1 MDELLDEIDLDVFQ
15 DLGVFHRCIEKEKVR
30 FFELAMNKGS
40 NKLNICNGKGETALH
55 IACKHPDVNAFTHRI
70 LGGIS
75 NVNAQNYWRQT
86 PLHYAAAARS
96 VGTIKVLLSQPGI
109 DVNCMDVNG
118 YTALHTFVISS
129 KKFDGN
135 WKEGMKILV
144 EAKIDINAQTKY
156 GQTILHLASLQDD
169 NTEFLGYM
177 LSKYQDI
184 DFKAV
189 NIAGENFLHIYSMTE
204 IGHDCMSFFEKMRKI
219 NQPVLQKLLSQQDVS
234 GSTPWCLMVE
244 NGELT
249 SEHFKRMIEVYGVSV
264 HGSDNLGNTA
274 LHRRVGKGGVL
285 SEHNLEICSLMVQKG
300 IDINCLNVFG
310 QSAGSVIFYE
320 EVCNF
325 LLHNKLDLMIPDR
338 WGRTPVFYMLN
349 QSTNPRVIE
358 AMSRTCRLTENTKD
372 AYMAT
377 PLHYAAYGGLEEHM
391 QVLLKHGADLNP
403 KDSLGDTPLDTARR
417 HGNRNCW
424 KLLASA
430 MRLPTADKV
439 DFLYKSQGVTLN
451 LSSLY
456 KGQPL
461 DKLLA
466 GFPKDIEMFAERAL
480 ESKYKAG
487 KTLDNYSDVSDIV
500 SAVNQHVRSVC
511 QIVSGYDSRF
521 RISVFP
527 TGSSAE
533 GTKVG
538 PPDEF
543 DFVLCIESLGETCDI
558 ETSEFANPGYAKL
571 RFRDNP
577 VHDEYMSFSDT
588 DRYFLALPFLHYLF
602 RYIRRA
608 LNETQLWKDG
618 NLYTR
623 SEETIRVLYKKPV
636 FNYDLYWV
644 GAHNKNMKISI
655 DLVPAVYQRGWWPR
669 HTKFDHMKLM
679 HDTVNAAGCFV
690 LMQTEENSFSQGW
703 YRMNDSINL
712 TCNSSNRDD
721 KHRLLQISVAP
732 AEIAI
737 MKSLPEIYRQA
748 YALAK
753 IAKSADI
760 CPDVQIDI
768 EPPVIDNSIYKNIR
782 KQSVSPPKEIKSYW
796 LKNCIFYLADDFRG
810 AHMCGNTTPLEIA
823 RLAYQKLLD
832 FALSWNFRPYVLHK
846 YDLFDFEPGNSY
858 FDVFIIRRKVCIEM
872 VLAILGKRLPQNF
885 MDWIKICERNYY
897 YAHVA
902 KTPVTRTLRAPYE

>member
-1 MDELLDEIDLDVFQ
+1 MDEVFDEIDVA
-15 DLGVFHRCIEKEKVR
+15 VFHRCIEQENVQ
-30 FFELAMNKGS
+30 FFELGINK
-40 NKLNICNGKGETALH
+40 NPFMVDICNEKGETALH
-55 IACKHPDVNAFTHRI
+55 VACKHPDVNAFTRRI

-96 VGTIKVLLSQPGI
+96 VKTTKLLLSQPGI
-109 DVNCMDVNG
+109 DVNCRDING
-118 YTALHTFVISS
+118 YTALHTFVISN
-129 KKFDGN
+129 KKFDDN
-135 WKEGMKILV
+135 WKEGMKIFV

-169 NTEFLGYM
+169 NTKFLGYM
-177 LSKYQDI
+177 MCKYQDI

-189 NIAGENFLHIYSMTE
+189 NKAGENFLHIYSMTE
-204 IGHDCMSFFEKMRKI
+204 IGDDCMSFFEKMSKF
-219 NQPVLQKLLSQQDVS
+219 NKPVLQKLLSQQDES

-249 SEHFKRMIEVYGVSV
+249 FEHFKSMIEAYGVSV
-264 HGSDNLGNTA
+264 HGIDNLGNTA
-274 LHRRVGKGGVL
+274 LHRRVGKVGAL
-285 SEHNLEICSLMVQKG
+285 SEHNLKICNLMAQMG
-300 IDINCLNVFG
+300 IDVNCLNVFG
-310 QSAGSVIFYE
+310 QSAGSVIFYK
-320 EVCNF
+320 EVCEF
-325 LLHNKLDLMIPDR
+325 LLHNKLDFTIPDR
-338 WGRTPVFYMLN
+338 WGRTPIFYMLY
-349 QSTNPRVIE
+349 QFTNPDVLQ
-358 AMSRTCRLTENTKD
+358 AMLRTCRHIGNARD
-372 AYMAT
+372 DYGAT
-377 PLHYAAYGGLEEHM
+377 PLHYAAYRGLEEHM
-391 QVLLKHGADLNP
+391 LVLLNHGADANA

-417 HGNRNCW
+417 HGNLNCW

-430 MRLPTADKV
+430 MRLPTTDKN
-439 DFLYKSQGVTLN
+439 DFLYKSQSVTLN
-451 LSSLY
+451 VSSLY
-456 KGQPL
+456 KDQPL
-461 DKLLA
+461 DKLLT
-466 GFPKDIEMFAERAL
+466 GFPKDIKMFAERAL
-480 ESKYKAG
+480 KSKYKAE
-487 KTLDNYSDVSDIV
+487 KTLDNNSDVSEIV
-500 SAVNQHVRSVC
+500 LAVNQHVRSIC

-521 RISVFP
+521 RISLFP

-543 DFVLCIESLGETCDI
+543 DFVLCIESLGENCDI

-608 LNETQLWKDG
+608 LNERQLWKDG
-618 NLYTR
+618 SLYTR

-644 GAHNKNMKISI
+644 GAHNKNLKISI

-669 HTKFDHMKLM
+669 HTKLDHMKLM
-679 HDTVNAAGCFV
+679 NETVKAAGCFV

-703 YRMNDSINL
+703 YQMNDSINL
-712 TCNSSNRDD
+712 TCNSPNRDD

-737 MKSLPEIYRQA
+737 MKSLPEIYRHA

-753 IAKSADI
+753 IVKSADI
-760 CPDVQIDI
+760 CPDVQIDM
-768 EPPVIDNSIYKNIR
+768 EPPVIDSSVYEKFR

-796 LKNCIFYLADDFRG
+796 LKNCIFYLADERG
-810 AHMCGNTTPLEIA
+810 SYMCGNITPLEITG
-823 RLAYQKLLD
+823 LAYQKLLE
-832 FALSWNFRPYVLHK
+832 FALSWNFKPYVLHK
-846 YDLFDFEPGNSY
+846 YDLFDFEPESSN
-858 FDVFIIRRKVCIEM
+858 FDVFIIRRKVCIET

-885 MDWIKICERNYY
+885 INWIKTCKRNYY
-897 YAHVA
+897 SHV
-902 KTPVTRTLRAPYE
+902 